1 MVKNK
6 TMSNIVSDFF
16 LDLRGVK
23 CPLNFVKI
31 KLQLEKMNTGQV
43 LEILIDEGEAV
54 ESVPPSVIQEG
65 HKILEQ
71 YEYEQYSLLLIKKQ

>member
-6 TMSNIVSDFF
+6 TMSNIVPDFW

-23 CPLNFVKI
+23 CPLNFVKT

-43 LEILIDEGEAV
+43 LEILIDKGEAV